1 MAFEYHSENGNT
13 LTSSQ
18 EELLEMIEN
27 LPSGMASLKDLRVKT
42 KLLVYVSD
50 SKDMLES
57 CESYM

>member
-1 MAFEYHSENGNT
+1 MAFKYHSENGNT
-13 LTSSQ
+13 LSSSQ

>member
-1 MAFEYHSENGNT
+1 MAFEYHSENGNS
-13 LTSSQ
+13 LTSPQ
-18 EELLEMIEN
+18 EEVLEMIEN